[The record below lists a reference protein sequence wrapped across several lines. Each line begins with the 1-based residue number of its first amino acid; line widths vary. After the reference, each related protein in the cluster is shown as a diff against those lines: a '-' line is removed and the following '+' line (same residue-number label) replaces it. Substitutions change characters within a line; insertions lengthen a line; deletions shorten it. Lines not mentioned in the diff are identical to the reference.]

1 PPRPPSVRGFASLT
15 VRERPPASCPFR
27 AAMAAWASCSVFIST
42 KPKPLERPVSRSM
55 ITCADST
62 VPCASN
68 IFDRSLSVTPY
79 PRLPTYSFLPMCYL
93 HKKQAPQP
101 TRKRRPNTTSYF
113 TCPIHQSRRTA
124 QGVCEHHASFLDREI
139 RPASQAYVSFA
150 QLVGD
155 ALDGLLGPRP
165 QLQRRRPAHDRPR
178 L

>member
-15 VRERPPASCPFR
+15 VRERPPTSLPFR
-27 AAMAAWASCSVFIST
+27 AAVAACASCSVFIST
-42 KPKPLERPVSRSM
+42 KPKTLERPVSRSM

-101 TRKRRPNTTSYF
+101 TRKRRPNDE
-113 TCPIHQSRRTA
+113 TCIACPLHQTR
-124 QGVCEHHASFLDREI
+124 
-139 RPASQAYVSFA
+139 
-150 QLVGD
+150 
-155 ALDGLLGPRP
+155 
-165 QLQRRRPAHDRPR
+165 QR
-178 L
+178 